1 VNSRF
6 HETAKGDLAEDVEYY
21 DLASSGL
28 GDRFL
33 AEVQAAVA
41 FLESFPQGARTISG
55 DIRGK
60 GLTRF
65 PHTLLYVVAQNE
77 VVILAVAHQRQD
89 LQAWLEIVRSRRS
102 GV

>member
-1 VNSRF
+1 MRSRF
-6 HETAKGDLAEDVEYY
+6 LQGAKADLAEDVEYY
-21 DLASSGL
+21 DLATSGL

-33 AEVQAAVA
+33 AEVQTAVD
-41 FLESFPQGARTISG
+41 FLESFLQGARTISG
-55 DIRGK
+55 DIRAK
-60 GLTRF
+60 GLARF
-65 PHTLLYVVAQNE
+65 RHTLLYVVAKNE